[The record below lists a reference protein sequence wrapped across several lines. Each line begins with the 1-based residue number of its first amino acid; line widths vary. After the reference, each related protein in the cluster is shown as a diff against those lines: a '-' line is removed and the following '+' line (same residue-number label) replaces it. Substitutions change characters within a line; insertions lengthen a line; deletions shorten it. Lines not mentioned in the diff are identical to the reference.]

1 MSLIYLH
8 FFLCLLFSF
17 LFHLPFSLS
26 FHLHLP
32 FLSYLPFL
40 SLLSFLLHLPFS
52 SHSSS
57 SIPLLLFYSISL
69 EFTYSIVYWSI
80 FFYFTLWTLA
90 EMRKKTVAH
99 LKSYDVAG
107 RELFLQALRLMR
119 SEMTKRYSQVRH
131 SFFLFPSLPL
141 KFSSVLITSYDL
153 TLAFFCIIIFFTLFC
168 SLNCLSWIALHVH
181 FLLFSGRSDT
191 HDEFKRSW
199 ENNRVPDKKSVKIKK
214 KRKRF
219 YFHYFF
225 SYYS

>member
-141 KFSSVLITSYDL
+141 KFSSVLITS
-153 TLAFFCIIIFFTLFC
+153 LFLW
-168 SLNCLSWIALHVH
+168 SHSRLLLH
-181 FLLFSGRSDT
+181 
-191 HDEFKRSW
+191 
-199 ENNRVPDKKSVKIKK
+199 N
-214 KRKRF
+214 
-219 YFHYFF
+219 YFF
-225 SYYS
+225 YTILFFKLSFLDRSLRSLSSFFRSIRYSWWI

>member
-40 SLLSFLLHLPFS
+40 SLLSFLLHLPFSSLFSLHLPFS

-131 SFFLFPSLPL
+131 SYFLFPSLPL
-141 KFSSVLITSYDL
+141 KFSSDFITS
-153 TLAFFCIIIFFTLFC
+153 LFLW
-168 SLNCLSWIALHVH
+168 SHSRLLLH
-181 FLLFSGRSDT
+181 
-191 HDEFKRSW
+191 
-199 ENNRVPDKKSVKIKK
+199 N
-214 KRKRF
+214 
-219 YFHYFF
+219 YFF
-225 SYYS
+225 YTILFFKLSFLDRSLRSLSSFFRSIRY